1 MSPIGDP
8 EPVYVPIPFD
18 LPVPA
23 VDGLHS
29 NISVFVTLSD
39 TPVSYPPPIE
49 LPINELA
56 LIIGVLMTD
65 GVE

>member
-1 MSPIGDP
+1 
-8 EPVYVPIPFD
+8 
-18 LPVPA
+18 
-23 VDGLHS
+23 DGLHS

-65 GVE
+65 GVEPSTGVGPPEPYRVIVAIDGSG